1 VPRYHFIVHDGSD
14 IPDPDGTE
22 LLDLRAARV
31 EAVRLAGQLLLDR
44 PDTFW
49 EGSGWHMDV
58 TDHSGDILFR
68 LDFKATDAPSRAA
81 DNSN

>member
-1 VPRYHFIVHDGSD
+1 
-14 IPDPDGTE
+14 
-22 LLDLRAARV
+22 V